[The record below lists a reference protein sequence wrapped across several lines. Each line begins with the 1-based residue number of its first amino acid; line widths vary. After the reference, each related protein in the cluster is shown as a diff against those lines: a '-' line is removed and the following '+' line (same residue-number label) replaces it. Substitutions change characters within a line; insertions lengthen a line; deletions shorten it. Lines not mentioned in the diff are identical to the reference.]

1 MSIKKKYN
9 DFINIIDENIANLK
23 DLNTNKVWSNT
34 LNFENS
40 FSNNQ
45 IVKES
50 TNIHSPLISTVIEKI
65 NGIQSI
71 DQIIAAQDTAK
82 TNKKCIC
89 DTSSS
94 DDFNNNIENIIKND
108 TTIFTDKNSQKSLS
122 DSIKNYTLD
131 NNTTGTSS
139 RISKELERIPEI
151 SSQSPPKL
159 DELRETQNS
168 YQPERR
174 QILDNSM
181 STQRVFDN
189 SYDYITNQK
198 VSNYIRPIDQSIAEE
213 SFQKSEEI
221 NEFDIL
227 INYNHKIEDDMNTIN
242 NQLDNLENLF
252 NKTIM
257 KKNNEN
263 NQNNQNNQNNN
274 INYKKNN
281 LFKGDILK
289 HICSDIEEKIFLES
303 TRGFNLREN
312 IFKLRIDKLK
322 ENLKNYNPS
331 STITVGYIYRDFNN
345 IKSYMNSDIN
355 TYWLNVYK
363 TSDIITEKYL
373 DPNSKLLQ
381 SCLKNLA
388 NNNKFK
394 KKINNEIIRAFKKT
408 IEINNIVPVST
419 QSTHLIENQNMQRN
433 YSSIIIDIIFY
444 TKNIINNTN
453 I

>member
-9 DFINIIDENIANLK
+9 DFINIIDENINNLQ
-23 DLNTNKVWSNT
+23 DLNTKKVWSNT
-34 LNFENS
+34 S
-40 FSNNQ
+40 D
-45 IVKES
+45 
-50 TNIHSPLISTVIEKI
+50 IEKAFSI
-65 NGIQSI
+65 NNIEQLPNKN
-71 DQIIAAQDTAK
+71 ALPVVEK
-82 TNKKCIC
+82 LNETNKKCVC

-94 DDFNNNIENIIKND
+94 DDYNNIDNIIKNN
-108 TTIFTDKNSQKSLS
+108 FTSDSGSSYTEYKSSAAPKVSATLQKSSLDFENKDSTELQSNNNLSSKLEEVSSQKE
-122 DSIKNYTLD
+122 K
-131 NNTTGTSS
+131 
-139 RISKELERIPEI
+139 IP
-151 SSQSPPKL
+151 
-159 DELRETQNS
+159 
-168 YQPERR
+168 
-174 QILDNSM
+174 ILDNSI

-189 SYDYITNQK
+189 SYDYVTNQN
-198 VSNYIRPIDQSIAEE
+198 VNNHQIDQSIAEE
-213 SFQKSEEI
+213 SFQKSEGI

-227 INYNHKIEDDMNTIN
+227 INYDHKIEEDMNTIN

-257 KKNNEN
+257 KKNNKN
-263 NQNNQNNQNNN
+263 IKDNQNN

-289 HICSDIEEKIFLES
+289 HICSDIEEKIFIES

-331 STITVGYIYRDFNN
+331 SNITVGYIYRDFNN

-394 KKINNEIIRAFKKT
+394 KKINSETIRAFKKT
-408 IEINNIVPVST
+408 IEINNIIPKSSQT
-419 QSTHLIENQNMQRN
+419 THLIENQNMQHN